1 MRVLAGAGA
10 LIATSQL
17 PMLADDRSAP
27 GSTEAGP
34 GNSPATQDGDKKRG
48 MMQDKPEVFPER
60 GRFERLTICYATE
73 EIGLKKPFSVLHI
86 SDTHLQHKL
95 DSLAKC
101 HHVADRRGAG
111 FELVRQLVICGPF
124 EGNGLYH
131 LSPTLIWRQLAKY
144 LFAAVHYSYAHR
156 GVHFVAG
163 EAIEVAAYLL
173 HIDRHVGNRLGT
185 VN

>member
-60 GRFERLTICYATE
+60 GRFERLTI
-73 EIGLKKPFSVLHI
+73 
-86 SDTHLQHKL
+86 
-95 DSLAKC
+95 
-101 HHVADRRGAG
+101 
-111 FELVRQLVICGPF
+111 
-124 EGNGLYH
+124 
-131 LSPTLIWRQLAKY
+131 
-144 LFAAVHYSYAHR
+144 
-156 GVHFVAG
+156 
-163 EAIEVAAYLL
+163 
-173 HIDRHVGNRLGT
+173 
-185 VN
+185 